1 MLGPEVVLDC
11 DYLDMG
17 VVESGKF
24 SAKSFKVVNNSD
36 VPAAFQVIN
45 IISKFLSSKRL
56 LMSNTFRLIQ
66 LSIFDNYL
74 QKVNIRLVTAQ
85 MLSVKTG
92 LFDLLIYF
100 YFLLVQSQLLWA
112 LNGVSVVYD
121 IWEIDNFDD

>member
-1 MLGPEVVLDC
+1 
-11 DYLDMG
+11 MG

-92 LFDLLIYF
+92 LLDLLIYF

-112 LNGVSVVYD
+112 LNGVSVVY
-121 IWEIDNFDD
+121 I

>member
-45 IISKFLSSKRL
+45 VISKFLSSKGL

-66 LSIFDNYL
+66 LSIFNNYL
-74 QKVNIRLVTAQ
+74 QKVSCNCSDALFKNRVIWSSDIFLFSTCAKSAP
-85 MLSVKTG
+85 LSTE
-92 LFDLLIYF
+92 
-100 YFLLVQSQLLWA
+100 WC
-112 LNGVSVVYD
+112 
-121 IWEIDNFDD
+121 